1 MTTTTFPS
9 PTSPEKEAML
19 AGRLYR
25 GNDALLVA
33 ERLRAREL
41 VHRFNQSL
49 PAEKS
54 TRDALLRELLGTVQ
68 DAITIEPTFRCDY
81 GYNIHVGKNF
91 YANFGCVMLDVV
103 RIEIGDD
110 VLFGPNV
117 QLLAAGHP
125 LDPTERTDGQEF
137 GASIRIGHRAW
148 LGGGAIVCPQVTI
161 GDGAVIGAGSVV
173 TRDVPAYTVAVG
185 NPCRV
190 VRTLDTA
197 RAAAESG

>member
-1 MTTTTFPS
+1 
-9 PTSPEKEAML
+9 
-19 AGRLYR
+19 
-25 GNDALLVA
+25 
-33 ERLRAREL
+33 
-41 VHRFNQSL
+41 
-49 PAEKS
+49 
-54 TRDALLRELLGTVQ
+54 
-68 DAITIEPTFRCDY
+68 
-81 GYNIHVGKNF
+81 
-91 YANFGCVMLDVV
+91 VMLDVV

-190 VRTLDTA
+190 VRTLDTV